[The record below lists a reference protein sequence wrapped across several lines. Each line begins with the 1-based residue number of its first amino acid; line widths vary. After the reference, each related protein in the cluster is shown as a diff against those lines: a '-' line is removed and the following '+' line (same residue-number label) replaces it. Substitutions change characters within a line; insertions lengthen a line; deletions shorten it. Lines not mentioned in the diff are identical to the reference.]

1 MVNRLGVAPQSIELG
16 TGQSVWRFGL
26 RQGITLLVVH
36 NPSVD
41 IVASR
46 FFFPGGSRVE
56 SPAQAGVG
64 TLTAAVLTKGTENLD
79 SHTIATQIE
88 SMGAIVTTDCSLD
101 HFEVGLK
108 CIASDFTELF
118 QLVADML
125 QAPLFPEVEV
135 LREQDLLIQ
144 AIRSQQERP
153 FSIAFSHLRQA
164 LYGNHPYALSTLG
177 EVQTVESLTRQDL
190 LTYFQ
195 THCHPRHLVITVV
208 SPFLPERVAEQIEST
223 LENWSSPKVTS
234 LTGSIHPWPDKYPP
248 EVLKTPQET
257 QQSIMMWGYRGSSVH
272 SPDYGV
278 LKLLAS
284 YLGGGLSSRLF
295 VELREKQGLAYE
307 VSAFYG
313 MRQDPAPFVAYIG
326 TAAENTA
333 LALDRLQNE
342 MQRVTHTILS
352 DLEVTLTQ
360 RKLLGQYALAKQ
372 TNSQVAQLLGLYEV
386 LGLGVSFDRYYPEM
400 LRAVDPADIYRVAQA
415 YLKDPVV
422 SIVGPACAL
431 ELL

>member
-1 MVNRLGVAPQSIELG
+1 MVNRLRVAPQSIELG
-16 TGQSVWRFGL
+16 TGQSVYRFAL

-41 IVASR
+41 IVATR

-64 TLTAAVLTKGTENLD
+64 TLTAAVLTKGTEALD

-88 SMGAIVTTDCSLD
+88 SMGAIVTTDCNLD

-118 QLVADML
+118 ELVRDIL
-125 QAPLFPEVEV
+125 QVPLFPEVEV

-153 FSIAFSHLRQA
+153 FSIAFDHLRQA
-164 LYGNHPYALSTLG
+164 LYGNHPYSVSALG
-177 EVQTVESLTRQDL
+177 QVKTVESLTRQDL
-190 LTYFQ
+190 LTYFH
-195 THCHPRHLVITVV
+195 THCHPQHLVMTVV

-223 LENWSSPKVTS
+223 LGHWPAPTMTS
-234 LTGSIHPWPDKYPP
+234 VTGSLRPLPETYPSV
-248 EVLKTPQET
+248 VLKTPQET
-257 QQSIMMWGYRGSSVH
+257 QQSIIMLGYRGGSVH

-307 VSAFYG
+307 VSSFYG
-313 MRQDPAPFVAYIG
+313 TRQDPAPFVAYIG
-326 TAAENTA
+326 TAADNTA

-342 MQRVTHTILS
+342 LRRVTQTLLS

-360 RKLLGQYALAKQ
+360 RKLLGQYALGKQ
-372 TNSQVAQLLGLYEV
+372 TNSQVAQLLGLYEA
-386 LGLGVSFDRYYPEM
+386 LGLGVSFDRRYPEI
-400 LRAVDPADIYRVAQA
+400 LRAVSAEEIYRVAQA
-415 YLKDPVV
+415 YLKDPVI
-422 SIVGPACAL
+422 SIVGPGCIL
-431 ELL
+431 DNL